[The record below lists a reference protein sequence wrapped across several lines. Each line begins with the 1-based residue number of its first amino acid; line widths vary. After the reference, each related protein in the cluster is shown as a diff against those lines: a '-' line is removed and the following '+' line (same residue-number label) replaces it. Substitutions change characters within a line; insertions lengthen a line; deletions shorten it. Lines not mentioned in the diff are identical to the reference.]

1 MKCFIVCSLLV
12 VSCLA
17 EPPVNNRYLPP
28 QARNASPS
36 QSYGVPGFSQRQ
48 TEAVFRGRPSSA
60 YGPPASIR
68 KPNSQYGLPK
78 TPSSQYGAPN
88 NQYQGQKQAPTGQY
102 LPPTNQYQTSENQY
116 SAPSQYQAPKAQ
128 YLPHVNQY
136 QASSTQYGAPDQA
149 GSNGPSQEYGAP
161 GFERSGSDNK
171 YDNQQSRQYLPPSA
185 RGYDDGSSGEP
196 ANYDFEYMVQDAPSG
211 NDFGHRE
218 SRRGDR
224 AEGVYYVL
232 LPDGRKQTVEYEADQ
247 DGFKPRIS
255 YEDVGAGSGYD
266 SNRQADYNN
275 DYNNGPY

>member
-1 MKCFIVCSLLV
+1 MSYCFQCFIVCSLLV

-28 QARNASPS
+28 QARNAAPS

-48 TEAVFRGRPSSA
+48 AEAVFNGRPSSA
-60 YGPPASIR
+60 YAPPASIR

-78 TPSSQYGAPN
+78 TPSSTV
-88 NQYQGQKQAPTGQY
+88 YQIRIDPMFPLKNME
-102 LPPTNQYQTSENQY
+102 LLDLNE
-116 SAPSQYQAPKAQ
+116 
-128 YLPHVNQY
+128 VC
-136 QASSTQYGAPDQA
+136 
-149 GSNGPSQEYGAP
+149 
-161 GFERSGSDNK
+161 GSDSK

-224 AEGVYYVL
+224 AEGVYYVV

-266 SNRQADYNN
+266 SSRQADYNN
-275 DYNNGPY
+275 DNTNGPY